1 MNKKA
6 VIHLLSIQSDNKDEK
21 IEVVTPGDFSKKGDS
36 FYAVYDETEI
46 SGMEG
51 TTTTLK
57 IDEDKFSIMR
67 IGTTNAKME
76 FQKLKPN
83 ISLYDTPYGT
93 LEINIDTQDLK
104 ITVNEDGGEVYV
116 QYNLSISGMKAQRT
130 KLNIKIKTQNA

>member
-6 VIHLLSIQSDNKDEK
+6 VIHLLSVQSGNEDEK
-21 IEVVTPGDFSKKGDS
+21 IEVVTPGSFSKKGDS
-36 FYAVYDETEI
+36 FYAIYNETEI

-57 IDEDKFSIMR
+57 IAENKFSIIR
-67 IGTTNAKME
+67 FGSTNAKME

-93 LEINIDTQDLK
+93 LEVNINTRDLSID
-104 ITVNEDGGEVYV
+104 INEDGGEVYV
-116 QYNLSISGMKAQRT
+116 RYNLSISGMKPQST
-130 KLNIKIKTQNA
+130 ILNIKIKTQKA